1 MRQCNFLMLATLLL
15 ASCGVNPT
23 ERNNTGNT
31 LTRDGNYKEALLAY
45 QAAQVAD
52 SDNALVY
59 FNAAQAFHASG
70 DVALA
75 IASYDQAILRGD
87 TTVQSQAAYNIGN
100 LYFERNQFEDAIV
113 AYQKALLAN
122 PTNEDARYNLEVAL
136 RYRTQPTPTPIEMQT
151 NPELGQADPN
161 QQPSPIPGGGEL
173 STPTPS
179 PESPSGPTP
188 NTGGQTGDNVA
199 DSRVTPVSQIDG
211 KLDVEAAKRLMDE
224 LQFEQDNIG
233 LPKIAPAIATPGGM
247 KDW

>member
-1 MRQCNFLMLATLLL
+1 
-15 ASCGVNPT
+15 VNSA
-23 ERNNTGNT
+23 ERNNAGNA
-31 LTRDGNYKEALLAY
+31 LTRDGSYDLALLAY

-52 SDNALVY
+52 PDNALVY
-59 FNAAQAFHASG
+59 FNTALSLQANGDFAQA
-70 DVALA
+70 
-75 IASYDQAILRGD
+75 IAAYQQAILRGD
-87 TTVQSQAAYNIGN
+87 PPTQSQAAYNLGN
-100 LYFERNQFEDAIV
+100 LYFERNQFDDAIT
-113 AYQKALLAN
+113 AYQQALLAN
-122 PTNEDARYNLEVAL
+122 PNNEDARYNLEVAL
-136 RYRTQPTPTPIEMQT
+136 RYRTLPTPTPIEMQT

-199 DSRVTPVSQIDG
+199 DSRVTPVAQIDG
-211 KLDVEAAKRLMDE
+211 KLDVEAAKRLMEE

-233 LPKIAPAIATPGGM
+233 LPRNAPAIATPSGM